1 MPDVP
6 LLTDDLIQAD
16 GLTKTYNGK
25 TPVTALSNVS
35 FTLRRGELAALLGK
49 SGSGKSTLLN
59 LLAGLDQP
67 TSGSLIVGG
76 QPLHSRS
83 SGQMAEYRA
92 SVVGVVF
99 QSYNLIPHRT
109 ALQNVELP
117 LIFVGHAPAV
127 RRQRAEAALE
137 AVGLK
142 DRADHRPTQLSGG
155 EQQRVAIA
163 RALINRPQLLL
174 ADEPTGN
181 LDSATADEI
190 TRLLKDYCREH
201 HTAALIVTHDE
212 EFAQRFATRI
222 LRMTDGR
229 LQEDAA

>member
-76 QPLHSRS
+76 QPLHSRN

-99 QSYNLIPHRT
+99 QS
-109 ALQNVELP
+109 
-117 LIFVGHAPAV
+117 
-127 RRQRAEAALE
+127 
-137 AVGLK
+137 
-142 DRADHRPTQLSGG
+142 
-155 EQQRVAIA
+155 
-163 RALINRPQLLL
+163 
-174 ADEPTGN
+174 
-181 LDSATADEI
+181 
-190 TRLLKDYCREH
+190 
-201 HTAALIVTHDE
+201 
-212 EFAQRFATRI
+212 
-222 LRMTDGR
+222 
-229 LQEDAA
+229 

>member
-1 MPDVP
+1 MSEVP
-6 LLTDDLIQAD
+6 MRADNLILAD
-16 GLTKTYNGK
+16 KLTKTYDSK
-25 TPVTALSNVS
+25 TPVIALNKVS
-35 FTLRRGELAALLGK
+35 FTLARGELAALLGK

-59 LLAGLDQP
+59 LLAGLDQL
-67 TSGSLIVGG
+67 TSGSLTVGG
-76 QPLHSRS
+76 LPLHSS
-83 SGQMAEYRA
+83 NSAEMAEYRA
-92 SVVGVVF
+92 SVIGVVF

-117 LIFVGHAPAV
+117 LIFGGHAPAV
-127 RRQRAEAALE
+127 RQQRAEAALE

-142 DRADHRPTQLSGG
+142 ARVHHRPTQLSGG

-181 LDSATADEI
+181 LDSTTAAEI
-190 TRLLKDYCREH
+190 TKLLKDYCRENQ
-201 HTAALIVTHDE
+201 TAALIVTHDE
-212 EFAQRFATRI
+212 ELAQRFATRI
-222 LRMTDGR
+222 LRMRDGL